1 MRCIVPKDADLEAR
15 TRAAPTPTDMHAV
28 RPADTITVWRHACF
42 RGEVTI
48 VSSTSSVIV
57 TKTSML
63 ILLLAIPMPAS
74 AQQQT
79 QDALLSIPDG
89 QMLRCTRGDQTRSVP
104 HVREFRIGMPD
115 STSIP
120 MLQRSRTITLAADT
134 LGRPLALI
142 ESTHRGW
149 SGSSLIIRTVSPD
162 TGLSVRQDVAIDS
175 TAMANAFALG
185 DVATGQSAMHVVPR
199 RPLSAEEREKADS
212 LFAWL
217 WARRCS
223 RD

>member
-1 MRCIVPKDADLEAR
+1 MY
-15 TRAAPTPTDMHAV
+15 
-28 RPADTITVWRHACF
+28 
-42 RGEVTI
+42 I
-48 VSSTSSVIV
+48 VSSTPRVIV
-57 TKTSML
+57 TKTLML

-74 AQQQT
+74 AQQLT
-79 QDALLSIPDG
+79 HDAVLSIPDG
-89 QMLRCTRGDQTRSVP
+89 QMLRCKRGDQTPSGP
-104 HVREFRIGMPD
+104 DVREFRIGMPD

-120 MLQRSRTITLAADT
+120 MLPQSRTVTLAADT

-162 TGLSVRQDVAIDS
+162 TGLSVRHDVAIDS
-175 TAMANAFALG
+175 TAMASAFALG
-185 DVATGQSAMHVVPR
+185 DMAKGQSAMHFVPR
-199 RPLSAEEREKADS
+199 RSLSAEERERADR